1 MKRILSLIL
10 SVALLCACMLTLASC
25 GNGLEGKYEGS
36 FLTDEK
42 DILTVTFEKDNAV
55 ALSLYVASNEKTYTA
70 SGTYK
75 LETEED
81 HGHAVIIFDISG
93 EDIGRLSFMQGSEYV
108 YSLDKKV
115 LSLSDHSSGDSMK
128 LTKVK

>member
-42 DILTVTFEKDNAV
+42 DIREILSSIANATDNYDMNVFCEYDYRYLVEIRYFYDAEKYD
-55 ALSLYVASNEKTYTA
+55 EKYGEHDFNPNWLGPVSYFINGKVPA
-70 SGTYK
+70 FVEAK
-75 LETEED
+75 L
-81 HGHAVIIFDISG
+81 G
-93 EDIGRLSFMQGSEYV
+93 E
-108 YSLDKKV
+108 
-115 LSLSDHSSGDSMK
+115 
-128 LTKVK
+128 